1 MLAASATGECIMLEI
16 NDQIRIPD
24 EELKF
29 TYARS
34 AGPGGQ
40 NVNKVNSKAILHWDV
55 SQTAH
60 LPDPVKQR
68 FLSRYRA
75 RITALGEV
83 VIAGQR
89 YRDQPRN
96 IDDCLERL
104 REMIVGVLQA
114 PIPRKRTRPSRGSVE
129 RRLQAKRQQ
138 ADRKSD
144 RRSHNGHD
152 D

>member
-1 MLAASATGECIMLEI
+1 MMLMLEI

-24 EELKF
+24 EELHF

-40 NVNKVNSKAILHWDV
+40 NVNKVNSKAILHWNV
-55 SQTAH
+55 STTPH
-60 LPDPVKQR
+60 LPEPIKQR

-75 RITALGEV
+75 RITVLGEV
-83 VIAGQR
+83 VISGQK
-89 YRDQPRN
+89 YRDQLRN

-104 REMIVGVLQA
+104 REMINVVIA
-114 PIPRKRTRPSRGSVE
+114 PPTPRKRTRPSRGGIE
-129 RRLQAKRQQ
+129 RRLRSKRENSE
-138 ADRKSD
+138 RKSS
-144 RRSHNGHD
+144 RRPPGSRND

>member
-1 MLAASATGECIMLEI
+1 MLEI

-24 EELKF
+24 EELRF
-29 TYARS
+29 TFARS

-55 SQTAH
+55 SQSEH

-68 FLSRYRA
+68 FLSRYRP
-75 RITALGEV
+75 RITTLGEV
-83 VIAGQR
+83 VISGQR
-89 YRDQPRN
+89 YRDQSRN

-114 PIPRKRTRPSRGSVE
+114 PTPRKRTRPSRGSVE
-129 RRLQAKRQQ
+129 RRLQSKREQ
-138 ADRKSD
+138 ADRKSG
-144 RRSHNGHD
+144 RRSQGHPD